1 VRFGLQEVALSQT
14 VFATDYPQAVRDAG
28 EVAAY
33 VAAVRALGPNA
44 RAMVDGVAAE
54 ALIPD
59 LKQRLNRRTSRA
71 AS

>member
-1 VRFGLQEVALSQT
+1 LSQT
-14 VFATDYPQAVRDAG
+14 VFATDYPQAVRDPG

-54 ALIPD
+54 RLIPD
-59 LKQRLNRRTSRA
+59 LSRRLGKRTA
-71 AS
+71 